1 MRVRAI
7 DHVSVS
13 VSDLDRSLR
22 FYQGLLGLPLLGR
35 GEETGPTLAGPTGGL
50 RSRFLFADLDLGSG
64 QILELLQWLEP
75 RGVGGRASVHDPGS
89 GHVGLRVDNLDAA
102 LHELTDA
109 GFPPRFD
116 PVRLEAPGWW
126 AGARVV
132 YVSDPDGA
140 TVELVEW
147 NSQEGRHASG

>member
-1 MRVRAI
+1 MKVRGI

-35 GEETGPTLAGPTGGL
+35 GEEEGPTLSGPSGDV
-50 RSRFLFADLDLGSG
+50 RSRFRFADLDLGTG
-64 QILELLQWLEP
+64 QLLELLQWLEP
-75 RGVGGRASVHDPGS
+75 HGVPGRVSVHDPGS
-89 GHVGLRVDNLDAA
+89 GHVGLQVDSLDDA
-102 LHELTDA
+102 LRILATA
-109 GFPPRFD
+109 GFSPRFD

-147 NSQEGRHASG
+147 PSSKGRPVRA